1 MGAAFV
7 AVRVPIVRP
16 LMPAFVVVT
25 LENFEAKDRCIIVQY
40 LVRRI
45 IVVELAS
52 DGYRHTL
59 QRCLAH
65 EIGEAERIVLVASE
79 MRGVDGDA
87 SMRRWL
93 PLTKALSTLKTFM
106 AVRLGGRDS

>member
-1 MGAAFV
+1 MYHS
-7 AVRVPIVRP
+7 
-16 LMPAFVVVT
+16 T
-25 LENFEAKDRCIIVQY
+25 
-40 LVRRI
+40 VRRI
-45 IVVELAS
+45 IVEVAN
-52 DGYRHTL
+52 DGYRHTWCTL

-79 MRGVDGDA
+79 RRGVDGDA

>member
-1 MGAAFV
+1 
-7 AVRVPIVRP
+7 
-16 LMPAFVVVT
+16 
-25 LENFEAKDRCIIVQY
+25 
-40 LVRRI
+40 
-45 IVVELAS
+45 VVERAN
-52 DGYRHTL
+52 DGYRHTWCTL

-65 EIGEAERIVLVASE
+65 EIVQAERIVLVASE
-79 MRGVDGDA
+79 RRGVDGDA